1 MSENHDQVIREKK
14 LPRVGNIVKSK
25 KYDTLWRVVE
35 KRESWK
41 NITDSAGDPRLIPAI
56 YLGYLRIKKG
66 ASKGVKGTAP
76 MSTGMMM
83 GYEYTLHDN
92 TFETHWEIVK
102 G

>member
-1 MSENHDQVIREKK
+1 MSENHDQIIREKK

-25 KYDTLWRVVE
+25 KYGTLWRVVE
-35 KRESWK
+35 KRE
-41 NITDSAGDPRLIPAI
+41 
-56 YLGYLRIKKG
+56 
-66 ASKGVKGTAP
+66 GVKGTAP

-92 TFETHWEIVK
+92 TFETHWDIVE